1 MHYFP
6 YKSGYNRIRHPLND
20 LGDIAGMEKVT
31 AFGQRKSF
39 GLSCTSTAG
48 PKLSAAH
55 QRVPRFLALRR
66 RSMEEPPSGAGPV
79 SPGRPLP
86 SPCAFGGGGGG
97 VGALPL
103 RAPWLAA
110 GFACAGRSSRSGAFA
125 RCDSRASGGALRP
138 PAGAAPGA
146 GA

>member
-1 MHYFP
+1 
-6 YKSGYNRIRHPLND
+6 
-20 LGDIAGMEKVT
+20 
-31 AFGQRKSF
+31 
-39 GLSCTSTAG
+39 
-48 PKLSAAH
+48 
-55 QRVPRFLALRR
+55 
-66 RSMEEPPSGAGPV
+66 MEEPPSGAGPV

-110 GFACAGRSSRSGAFA
+110 GFACAGRSSRSGEFA

-146 GA
+146 GAGLPPPAPWPAPLRSRAGGAFGGGIAELPP